1 MGISYKNGSGCP
13 DPTAY
18 YAVQHMEAE
27 EKRLHIRY
35 PSGRMDLEIERFF
48 PCTVVKARK
57 LSPLIRRYCEKT
69 EREKLQRF
77 LKKQEMNYL
86 SRIQAFQNRE
96 KKSEDES
103 EKMDLQRR
111 VRECERMLRRI
122 QRNMEILIEEGI
134 V

>member
-35 PSGRMDLEIERFF
+35 PSGQMILEIERFF

-57 LSPLIRRYCEKT
+57 LSPLIRQYCEKA
-69 EREKLQRF
+69 EKEKLQQF

-86 SRIQAFQNRE
+86 SRIKAFQNRE

-103 EKMDLQRR
+103 EKRDLQQRI
-111 VRECERMLRRI
+111 REGERMLQRIRRNI
-122 QRNMEILIEEGI
+122 EIFVEEGTI
-134 V
+134 

>member
-35 PSGRMDLEIERFF
+35 PGGQMNLEIERFF
-48 PCTVVKARK
+48 PCTVAKAKK
-57 LSPLIRRYCEKT
+57 LSPLIRRYCEKA
-69 EREKLQRF
+69 EKEKLRQF
-77 LKKQEMNYL
+77 LVKQEINYR
-86 SRIQAFQNRE
+86 SRIKSFQNRE

-103 EKMDLQRR
+103 EKRDLQQRI
-111 VRECERMLRRI
+111 RESERMLQRIRRNI
-122 QRNMEILIEEGI
+122 EIFLEEGT

>member
-35 PSGRMDLEIERFF
+35 PTGQMVLEIERFF
-48 PCTVVKARK
+48 PCTVAKAKK
-57 LSPLIRRYCEKT
+57 LSLLLRRYCEKS
-69 EREKLQRF
+69 EKEKLRQF
-77 LKKQEMNYL
+77 LVKQEINYR
-86 SRIQAFQNRE
+86 SRIKAYQNRE
-96 KKSEDES
+96 KKTEEET
-103 EKMDLQRR
+103 EKRELQRCI
-111 VRECERMLRRI
+111 RECERMLQRI
-122 QRNMEILIEEGI
+122 RRNMEIFMEEGT

>member
-35 PSGRMDLEIERFF
+35 PSGQMILEIERFF

-57 LSPLIRRYCEKT
+57 LSPLIRQYCEKA
-69 EREKLQRF
+69 EKEKLRQF
-77 LKKQEMNYL
+77 LKKLEMNYL
-86 SRIQAFQNRE
+86 SRINAFQNRE

-103 EKMDLQRR
+103 EKRELQKCIRESEKMLQRI
-111 VRECERMLRRI
+111 RRNI
-122 QRNMEILIEEGI
+122 EIFMEEGTE
-134 V
+134 

>member
-18 YAVQHMEAE
+18 FAVQHMEAE

-35 PSGRMDLEIERFF
+35 PTGQMILEIERFF
-48 PCTVVKARK
+48 PCTVAKARK
-57 LSPLIRRYCEKT
+57 LSPLIRRYCEKV
-69 EREKLQRF
+69 EKEKPQQF

-86 SRIQAFQNRE
+86 SRIKVFQNRQ

-103 EKMDLQRR
+103 EIRDLQQRI
-111 VRECERMLRRI
+111 REAERMLQRI
-122 QRNMEILIEEGI
+122 RRNMEIFVEEGT

>member
-35 PSGRMDLEIERFF
+35 PTGQMVLEIERFF
-48 PCTVVKARK
+48 PCTVAKARK
-57 LSPLIRRYCEKT
+57 LSPLIRQYCEKA
-69 EREKLQRF
+69 EKEKLQQF

-86 SRIQAFQNRE
+86 SRIKAFQNRE

-103 EKMDLQRR
+103 EMRDLQQRI
-111 VRECERMLRRI
+111 REAERMLQRI
-122 QRNMEILIEEGI
+122 RRNMEIFMEEGT

>member
-35 PSGRMDLEIERFF
+35 PSGQMILEIERFF

-57 LSPLIRRYCEKT
+57 LSPLIRRYCEKS
-69 EREKLQRF
+69 EKEKLRQY
-77 LKKQEMNYL
+77 LTKQEINYR
-86 SRIQAFQNRE
+86 SRIKAYQNRA
-96 KKSEDES
+96 KKIEVYWS
-103 EKMDLQRR
+103 
-111 VRECERMLRRI
+111 I
-122 QRNMEILIEEGI
+122 ILVTLCSINI
-134 V
+134 YL

>member
-35 PSGRMDLEIERFF
+35 PTGQMVLEIERFF
-48 PCTVVKARK
+48 PCTVAKAKK
-57 LSPLIRRYCEKT
+57 LSLLLRRYCEKS
-69 EREKLQRF
+69 EKEKLRQF
-77 LKKQEMNYL
+77 LVKQEMNYL
-86 SRIQAFQNRE
+86 SRIKAFQNRA
-96 KKSEDES
+96 KKIEDES
-103 EKMDLQRR
+103 EKRDLQQRI
-111 VRECERMLRRI
+111 REGERMLQRIRRNI
-122 QRNMEILIEEGI
+122 EIFMEEGT

>member
-35 PSGRMDLEIERFF
+35 PSGQMILEIERFF

-57 LSPLIRRYCEKT
+57 LSPLIRRYCEKG
-69 EREKLQRF
+69 EKEKLRQY
-77 LKKQEMNYL
+77 LVKQEINYQT
-86 SRIQAFQNRE
+86 RIKALQNRE

-103 EKMDLQRR
+103 EKQELQRCIR
-111 VRECERMLRRI
+111 VCERMLQRIRRNI
-122 QRNMEILIEEGI
+122 EIFIEEGT

>member
-35 PSGRMDLEIERFF
+35 PTGQMILEIERFF
-48 PCTVVKARK
+48 PCTVVKAK
-57 LSPLIRRYCEKT
+57 KISPLIRRYCEKA
-69 EREKLQRF
+69 EKEKLQQF
-77 LKKQEMNYL
+77 LKKKEMNYL
-86 SRIQAFQNRE
+86 SRIKAFQNRA
-96 KKSEDES
+96 KKIEDES
-103 EKMDLQRR
+103 EKRDLQQRI
-111 VRECERMLRRI
+111 REGERMLQRIRRNI
-122 QRNMEILIEEGI
+122 EIFMEEGT

>member
-35 PSGRMDLEIERFF
+35 PTGQMDLKIERFF

-57 LSPLIRRYCEKT
+57 LSPLIRRYCEKA
-69 EREKLQRF
+69 EKEKLRRF
-77 LKKQEMNYL
+77 LKKQEMNYR
-86 SRIQAFQNRE
+86 SRIQALKNRE

-103 EKMDLQRR
+103 EKQGLCQSI
-111 VRECERMLRRI
+111 RENERMLQRI
-122 QRNMEILIEEGI
+122 QRNIEIFMEEGT

>member
-35 PSGRMDLEIERFF
+35 PTGQMDLEIERFF
-48 PCTVVKARK
+48 PCTVVKAKK
-57 LSPLIRRYCEKT
+57 LSPLIRRYCEKA
-69 EREKLQRF
+69 EKEKLRRF
-77 LKKQEMNYL
+77 LKKQEMNYR
-86 SRIQAFQNRE
+86 SRIQALKNRE

-103 EKMDLQRR
+103 EKQGLCQSI
-111 VRECERMLRRI
+111 RENERMLQRI
-122 QRNMEILIEEGI
+122 QRNIEIFMEEGT

>member
-1 MGISYKNGSGCP
+1 MGISYKNGSGYP

-35 PSGRMDLEIERFF
+35 PTGQMILEIERFF
-48 PCTVVKARK
+48 PCTVAKAKK
-57 LSPLIRRYCEKT
+57 LSPLIRRYCEKA
-69 EREKLQRF
+69 EKEKLRQF

-86 SRIQAFQNRE
+86 SRIKVFQNRE
-96 KKSEDES
+96 KKSEEET
-103 EKMDLQRR
+103 EKRELQRCI
-111 VRECERMLRRI
+111 REAERMLQRI
-122 QRNMEILIEEGI
+122 RRNMEIFMEEGT

>member
-27 EKRLHIRY
+27 EKRLYIRY
-35 PSGRMDLEIERFF
+35 PTGQMVLEIERFF

-57 LSPLIRRYCEKT
+57 LSPLIRQYCEKA
-69 EREKLQRF
+69 EKEKLQQF

-86 SRIQAFQNRE
+86 SRIKAFQNRE

-103 EKMDLQRR
+103 EIRNLQQRI
-111 VRECERMLRRI
+111 REAERMLQRI
-122 QRNMEILIEEGI
+122 RRNMEIFMEEGT

>member
-35 PSGRMDLEIERFF
+35 PTGQMVLEIERFF
-48 PCTVVKARK
+48 PCTVAKARK
-57 LSPLIRRYCEKT
+57 LSPLIRRYCEKA
-69 EREKLQRF
+69 EKEKLWQY
-77 LKKQEMNYL
+77 LTKQEMNYL
-86 SRIQAFQNRE
+86 SRIKAFQNRE

-103 EKMDLQRR
+103 EIRDLQQRI
-111 VRECERMLRRI
+111 REAERMLQRI
-122 QRNMEILIEEGI
+122 RRNMEIFMEEGT

>member
-35 PSGRMDLEIERFF
+35 PSGRMNLEIERFF

-103 EKMDLQRR
+103 EKRDLQRR

>member
-35 PSGRMDLEIERFF
+35 PTGQMILEIERFF
-48 PCTVVKARK
+48 PCTVVKAK
-57 LSPLIRRYCEKT
+57 KISPLIRRYCEKA
-69 EREKLQRF
+69 EKEKLQQF

-86 SRIQAFQNRE
+86 SRIKAFQNRA
-96 KKSEDES
+96 KKIEDES
-103 EKMDLQRR
+103 EKRDLQQRI
-111 VRECERMLRRI
+111 REGERMLQRIRRNI
-122 QRNMEILIEEGI
+122 EIFMEEGT

>member
-35 PSGRMDLEIERFF
+35 PTGQMVLEIERFF
-48 PCTVVKARK
+48 PCTVAKAKK
-57 LSPLIRRYCEKT
+57 LSPLIRRYCEKA
-69 EREKLQRF
+69 EKEKLQQF

-86 SRIQAFQNRE
+86 SRIKAFQNRA
-96 KKSEDES
+96 KKIEDES
-103 EKMDLQRR
+103 EKRDLQQRI
-111 VRECERMLRRI
+111 REGERMLQRIRRNI
-122 QRNMEILIEEGI
+122 EIFMEEGT

>member
-1 MGISYKNGSGCP
+1 MGISYKNGSGYP

-35 PSGRMDLEIERFF
+35 PSGQMILEIECFF
-48 PCTVVKARK
+48 PCTVAKARK
-57 LSPLIRRYCEKT
+57 LSPLIRQYCEKA
-69 EREKLQRF
+69 EKEKLRQF
-77 LKKQEMNYL
+77 LTKQEINCR
-86 SRIQAFQNRE
+86 SRIKAYQNRE

-103 EKMDLQRR
+103 EKQELQRCIR
-111 VRECERMLRRI
+111 VCERMLQRIRRNI
-122 QRNMEILIEEGI
+122 EIFIEEGT

>member
-35 PSGRMDLEIERFF
+35 PSGRMNLEIERFF

-103 EKMDLQRR
+103 EKQELQRCIR
-111 VRECERMLRRI
+111 VCERMLQRIRRNI
-122 QRNMEILIEEGI
+122 EIFIEEGT

>member
-35 PSGRMDLEIERFF
+35 PAGQMVLEIERFF
-48 PCTVVKARK
+48 PCTVAKARK
-57 LSPLIRRYCEKT
+57 LSPLIRWYCEKT

-77 LKKQEMNYL
+77 LKKQEMNYC
-86 SRIQAFQNRE
+86 SRIKAYQNRE

-103 EKMDLQRR
+103 EKRDLQRR
-111 VRECERMLRRI
+111 IRECERIRRRI
-122 QRNMEILIEEGI
+122 QRNMEIFMEEGT

>member
-1 MGISYKNGSGCP
+1 MEIIYKNGSGYQ
-13 DPTAY
+13 DQTDY

-35 PSGRMDLEIERFF
+35 PSGQMILEIECFF
-48 PCTVVKARK
+48 PCTVAKARK
-57 LSPLIRRYCEKT
+57 LSPLIRQYCEKA
-69 EREKLQRF
+69 EKEKLQQF

-86 SRIQAFQNRE
+86 SRIKAFQNRE

-103 EKMDLQRR
+103 EIRDLQQRI
-111 VRECERMLRRI
+111 REAERMLQRI
-122 QRNMEILIEEGI
+122 RRNMEIFMEEGT

>member
-18 YAVQHMEAE
+18 FAVQHMEAE

-35 PSGRMDLEIERFF
+35 PTGQMILEIERFF
-48 PCTVVKARK
+48 PCTVVKAK
-57 LSPLIRRYCEKT
+57 KISQLIRRYCEKA
-69 EREKLQRF
+69 EKEKLQQF

-86 SRIQAFQNRE
+86 SRIKAFQNRA
-96 KKSEDES
+96 KKIEDES
-103 EKMDLQRR
+103 EKRDLQQRI
-111 VRECERMLRRI
+111 REGERMLQRIRRNI
-122 QRNMEILIEEGI
+122 EIFMEEGT

>member
-27 EKRLHIRY
+27 VKRLHIRY
-35 PSGRMDLEIERFF
+35 PTGQMVLEIERFF
-48 PCTVVKARK
+48 PCTIVKARK
-57 LSPLIRRYCEKT
+57 LAPLIQRYCEKT
-69 EREKLQRF
+69 EKEKLRQF
-77 LKKQEMNYL
+77 LVKQEVNYHFQ
-86 SRIQAFQNRE
+86 IKAYQNRE

-103 EKMDLQRR
+103 EKRDLQQHIRG
-111 VRECERMLRRI
+111 CERILRRI
-122 QRNMEILIEEGI
+122 QRNIEIFMEEGT

>member
-27 EKRLHIRY
+27 EKRLYIRY
-35 PSGRMDLEIERFF
+35 PTGQMVLEIERFF

-57 LSPLIRRYCEKT
+57 LSPLIRRYCEKA
-69 EREKLQRF
+69 EK
-77 LKKQEMNYL
+77 
-86 SRIQAFQNRE
+86 

-103 EKMDLQRR
+103 EKQELQRCIR
-111 VRECERMLRRI
+111 VCERMLQRIRRNI
-122 QRNMEILIEEGI
+122 EIFIEEGT

>member
-35 PSGRMDLEIERFF
+35 PAGQMVLEIGRFF
-48 PCTVVKARK
+48 PCTVAKARK

-69 EREKLQRF
+69 EKEKLRQF
-77 LKKQEMNYL
+77 LTKQEMNYR
-86 SRIQAFQNRE
+86 SRIKAYQNRE
-96 KKSEDES
+96 KKSEEET
-103 EKMDLQRR
+103 EKQELQRYI
-111 VRECERMLRRI
+111 RECERMLQRI
-122 QRNMEILIEEGI
+122 RRNMEIFMEEGTE
-134 V
+134 